1 MKRLTNQ
8 PATRTD
14 KQKPHNMHEMGFR
27 RGAKEIS
34 AVLRR
39 YAVRLAVS

>member
-1 MKRLTNQ
+1 MR
-8 PATRTD
+8 
-14 KQKPHNMHEMGFR
+14 EMGFR

-39 YAVRLAVS
+39 YAFRLVVS